1 MKTAISVMIGLALA
15 GCATA
20 AAPPSEGGREI
31 RLLMSFRPDVQFA
44 PFYVAIE
51 RGYYSDEGLNIVIEH
66 MPENEAVALVGV
78 GEAPFSIASG
88 EQILLSRA
96 QGLPVVYV
104 MAWFQDYPVA
114 VAFPE
119 DSAIVSL
126 SDLAGKQV
134 GIPGLFGASYI
145 GFRALLKAAELQET
159 DLQLDSIEY
168 TQVQSLLAGREDAV
182 VVYANNEPIQLEA
195 QGMPV
200 KLFRVADYVQLASNG
215 LLANEDVI
223 AEEPN
228 LVRSMIRATLRGIED
243 VIQDP
248 EEAFDISTAFVEGLA
263 QADREVLLQVL
274 RASAEFWGAERLGY
288 SEPESWENMH
298 AILLEMGMLSEA
310 LDIQRAF
317 TNEFIP

>member
-1 MKTAISVMIGLALA
+1 LKTAITLFISLFLV
-15 GCATA
+15 GCSAVSSSPA
-20 AAPPSEGGREI
+20 EQDREI

-51 RGYYSDEGLNIVIEH
+51 RGYYADEGLDVRIEH
-66 MPENEAVALVGV
+66 MPENEAVALVGA

-96 QGLPVVYV
+96 QGLPAVYV
-104 MAWFQDYPVA
+104 MAWWQDYPVA

-119 DSAIVSL
+119 DSAIRSV
-126 SDLAGKQV
+126 SDLAGKQI

-145 GFRALLKAAELQET
+145 GFRALIKVADLQET

-200 KLFRVADYVQLASNG
+200 RLFRVADYVQLASNG
-215 LLANEDVI
+215 LITSEELID
-223 AEEPN
+223 AEPD
-228 LVRSMIRATLRGIED
+228 LVRSMIKATLKGIED
-243 VIQDP
+243 TIEDP
-248 EEAFDISTAFVEGLA
+248 EKAFDISTEYVEGLA
-263 QADREVLLQVL
+263 QADRSVLFQVL
-274 RASAEFWGAERLGY
+274 QRSTEFWTADRLGY
-288 SEPESWENMH
+288 SEPAAWENMH
-298 AILLEMGMLSEA
+298 AILLEMGMLAEA
-310 LDIQRAF
+310 LDIERAF